1 MDDSRADRLC
11 AGAWTSVPLL
21 RRTILTVVG
30 VQLALALTMTLVD
43 SYRRRGKRPK
53 PFPVTPPEPV
63 EVGEGTLTPYTFG
76 RDL

>member
-1 MDDSRADRLC
+1 MTAGPIDCAWARGRLL
-11 AGAWTSVPLL
+11 SLL

-43 SYRRRGKRPK
+43 SYSRRGKRPK

-63 EVGEGTLTPYTFG
+63 EVGERTLTPYTFG